1 VTEMVMVLEDRMVQE
16 IARIGR
22 RRAPAEACG
31 LLLPHPVNGKQIIEL
46 PNRAIDGEH
55 EFTMW
60 GEDIALIVE
69 DLQEHQEIKPQFL
82 RETAIWHTHPRGNL
96 GPSRFDMEH
105 KPPEFQSLVVT
116 LFEDGTAKGTWF

>member
-1 VTEMVMVLEDRMVQE
+1 MVMVLEDRMVQE

-22 RRAPAEACG
+22 LRAPAEACG
-31 LLLPHPVNGKQIIEL
+31 ILLPYAVNGRQIVEL
-46 PNRAIDGEH
+46 PNRSLEENH
-55 EFTMW
+55 EFELW

-69 DLQEHQEIKPQFL
+69 ELQEHQTINAQFL
-82 RETAIWHTHPRGNL
+82 RETVIWHTHPRGNL
-96 GPSRFDMEH
+96 GPSRFDMDN

>member
-1 VTEMVMVLEDRMVQE
+1 MVMVLEDRMVQE

-31 LLLPHPVNGKQIIEL
+31 LILPHLVNNKQIIEL
-46 PNRAIDGEH
+46 PNRAIEADH
-55 EFTMW
+55 EFELW

-69 DLQEHQEIKPQFL
+69 ELQEYQTITGQFL

-96 GPSRFDMEH
+96 GPSKFDRDN